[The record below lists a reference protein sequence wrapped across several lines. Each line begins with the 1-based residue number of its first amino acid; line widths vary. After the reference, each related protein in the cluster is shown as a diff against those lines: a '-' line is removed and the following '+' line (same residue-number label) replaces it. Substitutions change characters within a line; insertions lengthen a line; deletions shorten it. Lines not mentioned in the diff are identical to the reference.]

1 MAGIYIK
8 NMSMPRGD
16 QLIVVT
22 SDGVAL
28 LIDKEL
34 TTLEKG
40 KAIQEIFPIMYYP
53 QVPGITS
60 TVISI
65 DKEEEGEI

>member
-40 KAIQEIFPIMYYP
+40 KAI
-53 QVPGITS
+53 
-60 TVISI
+60 
-65 DKEEEGEI
+65 